1 MNTSA
6 TLLPPTRKPPLTFGQ
21 LMIFYI
27 IIASIPFVYSV
38 TQGLENRGIYETVLV
53 YLNITVFAALLAQYP
68 LAGRINVVT
77 QVTGLDNGMQLHR
90 KAGEWIA
97 IYFFLHPFLIVAP
110 RFFLSPQR
118 AKGDLWDS
126 LIASES
132 STGVYAWIIMA
143 IWVLMSIYRTKLKIS
158 YEAWRISHGIGLVAV
173 AVLGTHHA
181 ITVGRHGRYD
191 AWFDVM
197 WIVLCAIAVAIV
209 SYTYFVRPGLQKKQ
223 PFKLVSSKKIA
234 DNDWEVTIE
243 KDGDFDFS
251 FDAGQ
256 FLWLNTSGNAY
267 NRSEHPFS
275 IASSPTALPQI
286 SFIIRELGDFTSNLG
301 KLKPGQRVYVDGP
314 HGVFTLNGRQASGIA
329 LIAGGAGIGPN
340 LGILR
345 QLRDLGENRPV
356 RMVYGNRRMSQM
368 CNQDEIMAIEKD
380 LPDFK
385 QHLAL
390 ETPEP
395 GVKAHIGYLDKEF
408 LASLFD
414 EEKRNGWIFYV
425 CGPPVMV
432 DAVTEHL
439 RALKVPEKQ
448 ILFEQLSFD

>member
-1 MNTSA
+1 MATSA

-27 IIASIPFVYSV
+27 VLASVPFVYSV
-38 TQGLENRGIYETVLV
+38 TQGLENRGIYETILV

-68 LAGRINVVT
+68 LAGRINAVT

-97 IYFFLHPFLIVAP
+97 IYFFLHPFLIIAP
-110 RFFLSPQR
+110 RFFHSPQR
-118 AKGDLWDS
+118 WKGDLWDS
-126 LIASES
+126 LIAGES
-132 STGVYAWIIMA
+132 STGVYAWVIMS

-173 AVLGTHHA
+173 AILGTHHA
-181 ITVGRHGRYD
+181 ITVGRHGRYE
-191 AWFDVM
+191 AWFDIM

-209 SYTYFVRPGLQKKQ
+209 SYTYFIRPGLQKKQ
-223 PFKLVSSKKIA
+223 PFKLVSANKIA
-234 DNDWEVTIE
+234 ENDWELTIE
-243 KDGDFDFS
+243 KDGDFPFE

-267 NRSEHPFS
+267 NRTEHPFS
-275 IASSPTALPQI
+275 IASSPTALPKI
-286 SFIIRELGDFTSNLG
+286 SFIIRELGDFTNNLA

-345 QLRDLGENRPV
+345 QLRDLGESRPV
-356 RMVYGNRRMSQM
+356 RLVYGNRRMAQM
-368 CNQDEIMAIEKD
+368 CNQDEIAAIEKD

-395 GVKAHIGYLDKEF
+395 DVDAHIGYLDKEF

-414 EEKRNGWIFYV
+414 EEKRNGWIFYI

-432 DAVTEHL
+432 DAVTDHL